1 MAIPARIR
9 SAILVLLLLAMALLP
24 ACRAGS
30 KTGAGPAAA
39 PVPKTYRQVCATLEA
54 ALDKFGKSLNGK
66 KPVEGFQVTFGTEL
80 LVANANRGPDLLKPG
95 ALQGVS
101 VFLDEF
107 QEMGIGGVTIA
118 VSYPLYSPDFPQYEE
133 YVAFYKQVAREVRQR
148 GMKLD
153 VEAGVVFANTPFSPF
168 EDSFTGL
175 TFEQFK
181 TVKKR
186 MFQAIIHD
194 LQPDYLNIG
203 AEPDTA
209 ADLTGIRELLDPQKY
224 REYVD
229 YVLDGLDRGNTKV
242 IAGIGSWGNLA
253 YVRALA
259 QTDLDAIDIHIYPVV
274 GNCLT
279 NAVAIAEIAAQNGK
293 GVMLDECWL
302 YKVDRLTASGV
313 ATAPEAFKRDSYSFW
328 EPLDKQFLTEMAQ
341 FARAYRVEYV
351 SPFWSNFFFATLEY
365 DPAYEELSYTEV
377 VALANQVATINVV
390 NGKLS
395 PLGEHYQR
403 VIAENTAGE

>member
-1 MAIPARIR
+1 MATPGHIR
-9 SAILVLLLLAMALLP
+9 LAALLVVL
-24 ACRAGS
+24 ALAGS
-30 KTGAGPAAA
+30 LVGCRTAGKPTPESSAP
-39 PVPKTYRQVCATLEA
+39 PVPEQYLQVYSTLAT
-54 ALDKFGKSLNGK
+54 ALDKFGKHLDGK
-66 KPVEGFQVTFGTEL
+66 EPAEGFQVTFGTEL
-80 LVANANRGPDLLKPG
+80 LVANANRGPDLLKPQ
-95 ALQGVS
+95 AIQGVAL
-101 VFLDEF
+101 FLDRF

-118 VSYPLYSPDFPQYEE
+118 VSYPLYSPDFPRYEE

-168 EDSFTGL
+168 EDSFTGF

-181 TVKKR
+181 TIKKR
-186 MFQAIIHD
+186 MFEAIIRD

-229 YVLDGLDRGNTKV
+229 YVLDDLEKGKTKV

-259 QTDLDAIDIHIYPVV
+259 QTDLDALDIHIYPVV
-274 GNCLT
+274 GNCLA

-293 GVMLDECWL
+293 GLVLDECWL
-302 YKVDRLTASGV
+302 YKEDRLAASGV
-313 ATAPEAFKRDSYSFW
+313 AAAPEAFKRDSYSFW

-365 DPAYEELSYTEV
+365 DAAYEGLSYTEV
-377 VALANQVATINVV
+377 VALANQVTSINVV
-390 NGKLS
+390 DGKLS
-395 PLGEHYQR
+395 PLGKHYQQ
-403 VIAENTAGE
+403 VIAENAGGE